1 MSPRAWSVRAAGLI
15 GAGALAVHHLRY
27 AISYRGHT
35 DEALASQ
42 GHAYL
47 ADLTPAVGALLVLA
61 LGSLLRRAATGRGT
75 LPDRLSFGRTWAI
88 CGSCL
93 VSIHFLQEWLESLL
107 CPGHPGGVV
116 GLVEHGGGAA
126 VLLAMAIGVLIA
138 LALRGAAT
146 ATRLARGA
154 TPLVLRPAA
163 PPVRVRLPG
172 VRGPALAGLAHFLA
186 ARGPPLGF
194 E

>member
-1 MSPRAWSVRAAGLI
+1 MSPRAWSVRAAALI
-15 GAGALAVHHLRY
+15 GAGALALHHLRY

-47 ADLTPAVGALLVLA
+47 ADLMPAVGALLVLA

-107 CPGHPGGVV
+107 CPGHPG
-116 GLVEHGGGAA
+116 VEHGGGAA

-146 ATRLARGA
+146 AARLARGA